1 MKTQY
6 FQRYFKVLLCFFF
19 FYQGAV
25 LQAQLTVAI
34 PDPNFEQKLIDL
46 NIDSDGIIN
55 GQILQSDALS
65 VSALNIDNSNINSL
79 SGIEAFTNLNILRC
93 ESNNLTS
100 LDLRNSKNMVNLYA
114 NNNNLTSLRVHS
126 DINLGILH
134 CRNSQLTYL
143 DLSNAGTVT
152 SLETYGNSSNL
163 VVCLADMSNVQY
175 YLYDQGTI
183 FTQSCLQKRF
193 TGRVYHEAN
202 NNCNLDPGEQGMQN
216 RIIEFEK
223 GGETWYFSSN
233 DAAGNYNAY
242 LDTGTYAVR
251 VLTPYNYWFPCQ
263 PAQTVTVTNTVQTM
277 DFGLVPTVS
286 CPLLEVGVS
295 APFLRPT
302 GGGSNYHVSYCNK
315 GTAVA
320 NNAYVEV
327 EIDPTLNVLG
337 TSIPIS
343 SQTGNV
349 YTFNIGNVAA
359 GACNSFTINVVVD
372 LNSHIGQTHCTEA
385 HIYPDSICDPT
396 IWTGARMVVT
406 AECVNDSMQFTIT
419 NIGTAMTQALDYY
432 VFEDN
437 IMMYQ
442 STYQLGAGQSTQVSY
457 PANDSYTYRLTADQ
471 ETGFPT
477 ILGDPFATAVFE
489 GCNPAPDG
497 SFHTGFVTQF
507 SNGHSSPFIA
517 IDCQPNI
524 ASFDPNDKAAQ
535 PVGYG
540 APHYVAPNTP
550 LDYKIRF
557 QNTGTDTAFNIVILD
572 TISAHLDL
580 GTIQLGASS
589 HSYTWTIE
597 PGNVL
602 RMAFNNIMLPDSNV
616 NEPASNGFFTYRIS
630 PKANTPL
637 GTVVHNSA
645 SIYFDFNPPIKTN
658 TTWHTLGQNFITI
671 MLDVEEL
678 QASNT
683 DVKVY
688 PNPFTDVTTI
698 ELGGERYETVELT
711 VVDLAGKEVKRVV
724 GNDNKIELSR
734 AGLQSGVYLY
744 TLRTDNRLI
753 HTGKIVVQ

>member
-19 FYQGAV
+19 FYNGAV
-25 LQAQLTVAI
+25 LQAQPTVAI

-55 GQILQSDALS
+55 GQILQSDALA
-65 VSALNIDNSNINSL
+65 VNTLNVNNSNINSL
-79 SGIEAFTNLNILRC
+79 SGIEAFTNLQFLRC

-100 LDLRNSKNMVNLYA
+100 LNLSNSTMVELFA
-114 NNNNLTSLRVHS
+114 NNNQLHTLYIRCLPSA
-126 DINLGILH
+126 GIIH
-134 CRNSQLTYL
+134 CRNNQLSYL
-143 DLSNAGTVT
+143 NLSDCGVIGSLQT
-152 SLETYGNSSNL
+152 SGNSAHL
-163 VVCLADMSNVQY
+163 VVCLADMTNLPYFV
-175 YLYDQGTI
+175 YDASTT
-183 FTQSCLQKRF
+183 FTQACMQKRVE
-193 TGRVYHEAN
+193 GRVYHDAN
-202 NNCNLDPGEQGMQN
+202 ANCNLDGGEQGMQG

-223 GGETWYFSSN
+223 GGQIWHFSPYNS
-233 DAAGNYNAY
+233 AGDYHAH
-242 LDTGTYAVR
+242 LDTGTYTVQ
-251 VLTPYNYWFPCQ
+251 VLTPYNYWFSCQ
-263 PAQTVTVTNTVQTM
+263 PAQTITLTNTVQTIN
-277 DFGLVPTVS
+277 FGLIPTVS
-286 CPLLEVGVS
+286 CPLLEVGIS
-295 APFLRPT
+295 APFLRAT

-315 GTAVA
+315 GTTTA

-327 EIDPTLNVLG
+327 EIDPSLNVLG
-337 TSIPIS
+337 SSIPIS

-349 YTFNIGNVAA
+349 YTFNVGNVAP
-359 GACNSFTINVVVD
+359 GVCNSFTINVVVD

-396 IWTGARMVVT
+396 IWAGARMVVN
-406 AECVNDSMQFTIT
+406 AVCANDSMQFTIT
-419 NIGTAMTQALDYY
+419 NIGAAMTQALDYY

-442 STYQLGAGQSTQVSY
+442 STFQLGAGQSTQVSY
-457 PANDSYTYRLTADQ
+457 PANEGFTYRLTADQ
-471 ETGFPT
+471 ESGFPA

-507 SNGHSSPFIA
+507 SNGYSSPFIA
-517 IDCQPNI
+517 IDCQQNI
-524 ASFDPNDKAAQ
+524 ASYDPNDKAAQ
-535 PVGYG
+535 PAGYG
-540 APHYVAPNTP
+540 QPHYVAPNTP

-572 TISAHLDL
+572 TISADLDL

-589 HSYTWTIE
+589 HPYTWTIE

-671 MLDVEEL
+671 LLDVEEL
-678 QASNT
+678 QASDV

-688 PNPFTDVTTI
+688 PNPFTDMTII
-698 ELGGERYETVELT
+698 ELGGTLYETIELT
-711 VVDLAGKEVKRVV
+711 VVDLTGKEVKRVV
-724 GNDNKIELSR
+724 GTDNKIELSR
-734 AGLQSGVYLY
+734 AGLPSGVYLY
-744 TLRTDNRLI
+744 TLRTDNQLI
-753 HTGKIVVQ
+753 HTGKIIVQ